1 MCFLGATLTL
11 RPTLRTLPR
20 PARLCLT
27 SACASVVCKRVRA
40 APRCEPTDPGDETID
55 ECTNPPPYA
64 SLSADPGGGE
74 EHSECAKEPR
84 VTTPKQRRSR
94 HPKKGVVTKGAKT
107 RRCLALARRT
117 AVLLA
122 SHAGPHLSSPRS
134 SHQGPAAAQY
144 HPTRELLE
152 EGEAQARRIG
162 QGEARARSPRLAS
175 LGALLRKACKLCVL

>member
-1 MCFLGATLTL
+1 MCQGT
-11 RPTLRTLPR
+11 
-20 PARLCLT
+20 
-27 SACASVVCKRVRA
+27 
-40 APRCEPTDPGDETID
+40 PGHDTQ
-55 ECTNPPPYA
+55 T
-64 SLSADPGGGE
+64 
-74 EHSECAKEPR
+74 KK
-84 VTTPKQRRSR
+84 VTTPK
-94 HPKKGVVTKGAKT
+94 KGCRDKGAKT
-107 RRCLALARRT
+107 RRCLARRT